1 MKPFIIYL
9 IFINILTFFIYG
21 LDKHKARKSKWR
33 IPEKQLFFLAFI
45 GGSIGAEAGST
56 EKHSEGMTK
65 EKISQK

>member
-21 LDKHKARKSKWR
+21 LDKHKARKNKWR

-45 GGSIGAEAGST
+45 GGSIGAEAGLLCFLHKT
-56 EKHSEGMTK
+56 
-65 EKISQK
+65 